1 MVIIVIIVVA
11 EIGLGGG
18 GGYCNEY
25 FQERDPRLVKQSNKR
40 QSLNIDSVKNLLQ
53 WFIHF
58 VKGFLHWVLG
68 LKLIP

>member
-11 EIGLGGG
+11 EIGLG

-25 FQERDPRLVKQSNKR
+25 FQERDPRLVKKSNKR